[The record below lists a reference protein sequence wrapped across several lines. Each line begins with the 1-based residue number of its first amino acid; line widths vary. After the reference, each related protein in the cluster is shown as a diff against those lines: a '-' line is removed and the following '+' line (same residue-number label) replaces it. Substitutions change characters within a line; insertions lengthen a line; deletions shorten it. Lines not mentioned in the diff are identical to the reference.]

1 MDKITKFLNS
11 LNDKEREAVLLVLL
25 NIKKDFRKI
34 PGIVKL
40 SGYQDLYRVRVG
52 RYRIILRISQNAS
65 EVIEITKRDEQT
77 YKDL

>member
-65 EVIEITKRDEQT
+65 EVIKITKRDEQT